1 VAQRDDG
8 RDERDGKAA
17 SYGTLPAVL
26 AHSAQFS
33 GTLIAPFN
41 NIASHRFT
49 FSLTNVA

>member
-1 VAQRDDG
+1 MAQRGDS

-41 NIASHRFT
+41 NIASHRF
-49 FSLTNVA
+49 SLTNVA